1 MHFPPLSADY
11 NLGVAG
17 IEDTVDFWMPEFRD
31 PTRRDNGDLEVIAR
45 LRPGVSLE
53 QAQSEMDAISRNL
66 AVAHPDTNNGL
77 SVRVVPLRDQ
87 LLGSSRRV
95 LFLLFAS
102 TGLVLLVACGNV
114 ANLLLARAT
123 TRQREVAIR
132 VALGRTRRQ
141 ILRQFL
147 AESALIALP
156 AGAIGVG
163 LAYGSLAMLR
173 PLIPAACLSRRTRQ
187 WIAPCSCSRSSSLR

>member
-11 NLGVAG
+11 NLGVGG
-17 IEDTVDFWMPEFRD
+17 IEDCIDFWMPEVRD
-31 PTRRDNGDLEVIAR
+31 PTRRDNGDLDVIAR

-53 QAQSEMDAISRNL
+53 QAQWEMDTISRNL

-87 LLGSSRRV
+87 VLGGARRV

-123 TRQREVAIR
+123 TRQKEVAIR
-132 VALGRTRRQ
+132 VALGAARLR

-147 AESALIALP
+147 IESALIALP
-156 AGAIGVG
+156 AGAIGV
-163 LAYGSLAMLR
+163 ALR
-173 PLIPAACLSRRTRQ
+173 MAVWLYCDR
-187 WIAPCSCSRSSSLR
+187 